1 MYVFNVPFPC
11 YSHREYQTSENSCL
25 YTVVELFCFS
35 ATHIIT
41 LDSYNDLNIP
51 LTGDSYL
58 CSRVVSVKRYNSKS
72 LDLWYN
78 FKEMQVIMM
87 EKFLH

>member
-11 YSHREYQTSENSCL
+11 YSHRECQTSENSCL
-25 YTVVELFCFS
+25 FTVVEIFCPS

-41 LDSYNDLNIP
+41 LDSYSDLNIP
-51 LTGDSYL
+51 LMVTVTYALEWLVLKGITL
-58 CSRVVSVKRYNSKS
+58 KP